1 MNGQLDMKRL
11 REYMNSTAKV
21 DISYLIHAC
30 IMMMIIVDVSQAQG
44 NL

>member
-1 MNGQLDMKRL
+1 MNVQLDMKRL
-11 REYMNSTAKV
+11 REYMKSTAKIN
-21 DISYLIHAC
+21 ISHAC